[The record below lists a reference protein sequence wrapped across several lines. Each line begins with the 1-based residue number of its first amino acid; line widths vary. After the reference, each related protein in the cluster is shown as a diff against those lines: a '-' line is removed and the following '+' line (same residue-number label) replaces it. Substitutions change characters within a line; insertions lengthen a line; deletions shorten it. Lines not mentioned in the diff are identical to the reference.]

1 MHATSHLLKLQTNHV
16 ILDGHSQAYPGMP
29 KKAFEIYLFQNCWSS
44 IVDFWTTAFRQ
55 KRILENQHCLYIS
68 RSVCWHVSMSVSK
81 HFFSKT
87 THMVF
92 SEIPL
97 KSDFSGKKNSVWGYC
112 SKIPQETL
120 FLGFC

>member
-1 MHATSHLLKLQTNHV
+1 MGTARHTQACPKRLLKFM
-16 ILDGHSQAYPGMP
+16 YF
-29 KKAFEIYLFQNCWSS
+29 KNCWSS

-68 RSVCWHVSMSVSK
+68 RSVCWHVSMSVSE

-97 KSDFSGKKNSVWGYC
+97 KSDFSEKKKFS
-112 SKIPQETL
+112 
-120 FLGFC
+120 LGILLKNTPRNLISWILLNIKSLDVYISLV